1 MSGTAGRGDREHGR
15 VHLRILQTTDLHMQL
30 MPFDYATD
38 RAAPGTGL
46 AAAATLIA
54 RLRAA
59 AGNTLLFDT
68 GDLLQG
74 TALGDYIALERGL
87 APGEV
92 HPAIAAM
99 NALGYDAI
107 TPGNHDFDFGIDFLC
122 RALDGA
128 RFPAVSANLAHRLGA
143 DAAADCTLFA
153 PYALLDRAFTDA
165 GGARHPIRI
174 GVIGFAPPPLFRP
187 GAQPHR
193 DGVQARDIV
202 AAARA
207 WVPRLRAA
215 GADLVIALAHTGI
228 GAAAHSPGMENA
240 AIPLA
245 RVPGIDALLAGHTH
259 ALFPGP
265 AFAGWPGL
273 DAAAGTIAGVPAV
286 LSGSHGAHLGVID
299 LELVRGAGGWRVR
312 HLGSAVAG
320 HDGLC
325 TPPAPRIARTIE
337 PDHAA
342 MRGRLDCVIGHSDTP
357 LHSHFAMLGVAPA
370 LRLVMAAQRAHVAA
384 ALEGTPAAGL
394 PLLSA
399 VAPFRAG
406 GFGGPDNYTDIAAGP
421 ITRRALHDLC
431 PYADTICAVQVTGAE
446 LRDWLERAASAFRQ
460 VPAGADDAP
469 LRDPRMPAYN
479 FDLIDG
485 LAYVI
490 DPTEPPLHGPQG
502 EGGCGRIAA
511 LTCCGRPVHAR
522 DSLIVVTN
530 SFRAAGGGGF
540 RAIDARRIVCRPRT
554 LTREALADHLAG
566 GAPVTASPAPRW
578 HFRAAP
584 ATRVTF
590 KTGPGAAAH
599 LDAIAHLRPEPLGHD
614 DEGYLRLRLHL

>member
-1 MSGTAGRGDREHGR
+1 MSGMVGR
-15 VHLRILQTTDLHMQL
+15 VGRETGRVNLRIMQTTDLHMQL

-87 APGEV
+87 GPGEV

-107 TPGNHDFDFGIDFLC
+107 TPGNHDFDFGIAFLR
-122 RALDGA
+122 RALHGA
-128 RFPAVSANLAHRLGA
+128 RFPAVSANLAQRLGA
-143 DAAADCTLFA
+143 DPAEDCTLFA
-153 PYALLDRAFTDA
+153 PYALLDRTVTDMA
-165 GGARHPIRI
+165 GDRHPIRI

-187 GAQPHR
+187 GAQPHGE
-193 DGVQARDIV
+193 GVQARDIV
-202 AAARA
+202 TAART

-228 GAAAHSPGMENA
+228 GPADHISGMENA

-245 RVPGIDALLAGHTH
+245 QVPGIDALLAGHTH

-273 DAAAGTIAGVPAV
+273 DAVAGTIAGVPAV
-286 LSGSHGAHLGVID
+286 MGGSHGAHLGVID
-299 LELVRGAGGWRVR
+299 LELERCAAGWRVR
-312 HLGSAVAG
+312 HRRSAVAG
-320 HDGLC
+320 HDGVC
-325 TPPAPRIARTIE
+325 TPPAPRITRAVE

-342 MRGRLDCVIGHSDTP
+342 MRDRLDCVIGESRAA

-384 ALEGTPAAGL
+384 AIAQTPAARL

-406 GFGGPDNYTDIAAGP
+406 GFGGPDNYTDIPAGQL
-421 ITRRALHDLC
+421 TRRALHDLC
-431 PYADTICAVQVTGAE
+431 PYADTICAVQVTGAQ

-460 VPAGADDAP
+460 VPAGAAEAP

-485 LAYVI
+485 LDYVI
-490 DPTEPPLHGPQG
+490 DPTRPPLHGPQRAD
-502 EGGCGRIAA
+502 GGGRIAA
-511 LTCCGRPVHAR
+511 LTCGGRPVRAH
-522 DSLIVVTN
+522 DSFIVVTN

-540 RAIDARRIVCRPRT
+540 RTIDPARIVCRPRT
-554 LTREALADHLAG
+554 LTREALADHLAQ
-566 GAPVTASPAPRW
+566 GAPVTASPAPLW
-578 HFRAAP
+578 HFRAPPAP
-584 ATRVTF
+584 RVTF

-599 LDAIAHLRPEPLGHD
+599 LDAIAHLQPEPLGHD
-614 DEGYLRLRLHL
+614 DAGYLRLRLHL